1 MVFPDVPNL
10 PSRLHKPPKRH
21 PLVSPDPLFRELF
34 PFHRLPC
41 FYLPFTALPSPFPSS
56 RKSAWGL
63 KMLLTVALP
72 RTTQSGF
79 SGLGNCLCRSG
90 GSQGQLSFICSF
102 VSDSGLQ
109 HTRVPCPL
117 PSPGVCSNSYPLTS
131 GSGTSSVPHC
141 SQYFCGPGMSPE
153 FFEP

>member
-1 MVFPDVPNL
+1 MTPLSLQALSWVLVVFPDVPNL

-117 PSPGVCSNSYPLTS
+117 LSPGACSNACPLS
-131 GSGTSSVPHC
+131 
-141 SQYFCGPGMSPE
+141 
-153 FFEP
+153 